1 MIGQMTT
8 WLPGPPARKGLLAAE
23 ITVLVLATIVDSV
36 LVLRGPAQQGWLA
49 PLLTIVV
56 PTAGPVAAILA
67 VLRRRFP
74 GHIGWLGVA
83 VVALSLV
90 STGSSV
96 LISATGAGS
105 QAQPGATE
113 IVALALLVGAGC
125 RRLPW
130 RAAAGLALAGGAAMV
145 AAPVVRYG
153 IGSPA
158 ALFAVPTALL
168 WGAALA
174 VGLILRDADTR
185 RLGEL
190 AEVRSGER
198 IQLARELHDLVAHYV
213 SGIVVRAQ
221 AARALATNPAAPEQ
235 DPVEVYT
242 EIEDAGAEALTAMRR
257 LVGMLR
263 TSESGVPFASTGL
276 GDAVREAAD
285 EQTTVD
291 IESGLEDMPVPPEL
305 AATVNRV
312 VLEALTNVRR
322 HAPGATEVRVTAR
335 VDGGHLVLDVVN
347 NGVTARPPD
356 RSRTGYGLIGM
367 TERLSALG
375 GTLRTGAE
383 SGQRWRITARLPLE
397 PGRIASDGTPGGI

>member
-1 MIGQMTT
+1 
-8 WLPGPPARKGLLAAE
+8 
-23 ITVLVLATIVDSV
+23 
-36 LVLRGPAQQGWLA
+36 
-49 PLLTIVV
+49 
-56 PTAGPVAAILA
+56 
-67 VLRRRFP
+67 
-74 GHIGWLGVA
+74 
-83 VVALSLV
+83 
-90 STGSSV
+90 
-96 LISATGAGS
+96 
-105 QAQPGATE
+105 
-113 IVALALLVGAGC
+113 
-125 RRLPW
+125 
-130 RAAAGLALAGGAAMV
+130 MV

-174 VGLILRDADTR
+174 VGLILRDADAR

-190 AEVRSGER
+190 AEVRTGER

-285 EQTTVD
+285 DQTTVD
-291 IESGLEDMPVPPEL
+291 IAGGIEDMPVPPEL

-322 HAPGATEVRVTAR
+322 HAPDATEVRVTAR
-335 VDGGHLVLDVVN
+335 VDGGHLVLDVLN
-347 NGVTARPPD
+347 DGVASRPPD

-375 GTLRTGAE
+375 GTLRTGPE

-397 PGRIASDGTPGGI
+397 PGRISSDGTPGGI

>member
-1 MIGQMTT
+1 MTT
-8 WLPGPPARKGLLAAE
+8 WLPGPPARKGLLVAE
-23 ITVLVLATIVDSV
+23 IAVLVLATVADSV
-36 LVLRGPAQQGWLA
+36 LELRTPAAAGVLAITFINLVPAVGPA
-49 PLLTIVV
+49 
-56 PTAGPVAAILA
+56 AAVLA

-74 GHIGWLGVA
+74 RHVGRLGAA
-83 VVALSLV
+83 VVALSLI

-96 LISATGAGS
+96 LISVTGAGS
-105 QAQPGATE
+105 RAWPGATE
-113 IVALALLVGAGC
+113 VLALALLVGAGC
-125 RRLPW
+125 RRLSW

-145 AAPVVRYG
+145 AAPLVRYG

-158 ALFAVPTALL
+158 ALFAVPTAVL

-185 RLGEL
+185 RLGEV
-190 AEVRSGER
+190 AEVRAGER
-198 IQLARELHDLVAHYV
+198 LQLARELHDLVAHYV

-221 AARALATNPAAPEQ
+221 AARSLATNPAAPEQ

-263 TSESGVPFASTGL
+263 TSEPEVPFASTSL
-276 GDAVREAAD
+276 GDAVREPVDDRA
-285 EQTTVD
+285 TVD
-291 IESGLEDMPVPPEL
+291 IAGGIEDMLVPPEL
-305 AATVNRV
+305 SATVNRV

-322 HAPGATEVRVTAR
+322 HAPDATEVLVTAR
-335 VDGGHLVLDVVN
+335 VESGLLVLDVVN
-347 NGVTARPPD
+347 DGVAPRQPD

-375 GTLRTGAE
+375 GTLRTGPE
-383 SGQRWRITARLPLE
+383 SGQRWRITARMPLE
-397 PGRIASDGTPGGI
+397 PGRILSDGTPGGV